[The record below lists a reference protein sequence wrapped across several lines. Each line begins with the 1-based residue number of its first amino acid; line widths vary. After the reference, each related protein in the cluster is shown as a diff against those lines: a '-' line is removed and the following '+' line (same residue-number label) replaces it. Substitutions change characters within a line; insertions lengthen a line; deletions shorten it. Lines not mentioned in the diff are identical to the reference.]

1 MPTISATQIYDFVQ
15 CPHRVTLDVYGYPGE
30 RDEPNAFVELLW
42 KQGVDHEAAML
53 TQIGAVTNL
62 RTVEDAT
69 DRVRATMEAMARQE
83 PLIYGGRL
91 VAEDMVGE
99 PDLLELRNG
108 LYLPGDI
115 KSGSGL
121 EGDDDD
127 AKLKRH
133 YAYQLAHYVHILEKL
148 DLSDG
153 SHQAF
158 VVDRS
163 GARIPYLLDEPQG
176 VRNQES
182 WWTAYS
188 AALTAVRALVNQAEL
203 SRAALSS
210 TCKLCHWYNFCKREL
225 IAADDLTLVA
235 ELGRSKRDAMA
246 NVLPTVQA
254 LADCVPDTYFE
265 KKKTRFAGIG
275 PDSLMKFHARAKLLK
290 TPDAAPYLKAA
301 VRFPI
306 AQREIFFDIEA
317 DPMRDIVY
325 LHGFVEREY
334 GLPQTARFVSFFAEG
349 LAPADEELAFQNAW
363 HFLRERIKDAT
374 IYYYSKYE
382 RTAYRKLA
390 DKYPAICSRATVD
403 ELFAL
408 PAMIDLYDIV
418 RSSTEWPTYDQSI
431 KTLAQFTNFRWRDS
445 HPSGAASIE
454 WFHRYVEQRDAAV
467 KTRILEYNEDDCLAT
482 GVVVDAIRQMR

>member
-15 CPHRVTLDVYGYPGE
+15 CPHRVTLDVYGDPGE

-42 KQGVDHEAAML
+42 KQGIDHEAAML
-53 TQIGAVTNL
+53 AQLGAIANL
-62 RTVEDAT
+62 RSVQDVTGRE
-69 DRVRATMEAMARQE
+69 RATMEAMLRKE
-83 PLIYGGRL
+83 PLIYGGRI

-121 EGDDDD
+121 DGDDND

-133 YAYQLAHYVHILEKL
+133 YAFQLAHYVHILKRNN
-148 DLSDG
+148 LSDG
-153 SHQAF
+153 SHDAF

-163 GARIPYLLDEPQG
+163 GARISYLLDEPQG
-176 VRNQES
+176 IRNQES
-182 WWTAYS
+182 WWSAYLT
-188 AALTAVRALVNQAEL
+188 ALTAVRALVNQATC

-210 TCKLCHWYNFCKREL
+210 TCKLCHWYNLCKLDL

-246 NVLPTVQA
+246 NELPTVQA
-254 LADCVPDTYFE
+254 LADCVPDAYVE

-275 PDSLMKFHARAKLLK
+275 PDSLIKFHARAKLLK

-301 VRFPI
+301 VNFPI
-306 AQREIFFDIEA
+306 TQLEIFFDIEA
-317 DPMRDIVY
+317 DPMRDLVY
-325 LHGFVEREY
+325 LHGFVEREH
-334 GLPQTARFVSFFAEG
+334 GLPATSRFIPFFAEG
-349 LAPADEELAFQNAW
+349 VAPADEELAFEMAW
-363 HFLRERIKDAT
+363 RFLTVRVKHAT

-390 DKYPAICSRATVD
+390 DKYAAVCCRADVD
-403 ELFAL
+403 EVFAL
-408 PAMIDLYDIV
+408 PAMIDLYEVV
-418 RSSTEWPTYDQSI
+418 RSCTEWPTFDQSI
-431 KTLAQFTNFRWRDS
+431 KTLAQYANFRWRDS
-445 HPSGAASIE
+445 QPSGAASIE
-454 WFHRYVEQRDAAV
+454 WFHRYIEQRDPAV

-482 GVVVDAIRQMR
+482 GVLVDAIRQMR